1 MTRVGGRD
9 AERKVAT
16 WLPPSFTLELT
27 KPAPGRREP
36 GKKKKVENRICNNGA
51 WPLPSSSLLH
61 PENKAL
67 LPWAPDIQEILALA
81 EPPTSMVLCNF

>member
-36 GKKKKVENRICNNGA
+36 GKKKKVEKWGLGQVGQQQQRKRPA
-51 WPLPSSSLLH
+51 WCTKLVSLVQQKLV
-61 PENKAL
+61 AGL
-67 LPWAPDIQEILALA
+67 
-81 EPPTSMVLCNF
+81 